1 MLANKG
7 NNNKE
12 PAPSTGL
19 SEEPEQQE
27 SQKPLHK
34 PTQTK
39 FTWKSMW
46 QRDTFPRLVPA
57 FGLLGEA
64 CCALYFPDKIAVQ
77 RFKRPQFV
85 TNCLLNSTGMIKI
98 RSLGNDCPVSMD

>member
-1 MLANKG
+1 LLANKG
-7 NNNKE
+7 KNSKE
-12 PAPSTGL
+12 PAASSSI

-27 SQKPLHK
+27 LQKPLHK

-57 FGLLGEA
+57 F
-64 CCALYFPDKIAVQ
+64 ALVGKA
-77 RFKRPQFV
+77 
-85 TNCLLNSTGMIKI
+85 
-98 RSLGNDCPVSMD
+98 